1 MVIDRVVWHWSPEGH
16 DIRVVAEAQDTC
28 FWDVL
33 RQRILRPET
42 FVLTPSSPPIS
53 IQPVDEDDAILLY
66 YVTNRKGVVAW
77 RFLLNFRVSLA
88 GVTPKP
94 ETAWPLEKQSK
105 MASYLA
111 ASARCY
117 TQQQQVLPNLLYAVL
132 K

>member
-88 GVTPKP
+88 GGK
-94 ETAWPLEKQSK
+94 
-105 MASYLA
+105 SYE
-111 ASARCY
+111 SRFCGRHG
-117 TQQQQVLPNLLYAVL
+117 
-132 K
+132 